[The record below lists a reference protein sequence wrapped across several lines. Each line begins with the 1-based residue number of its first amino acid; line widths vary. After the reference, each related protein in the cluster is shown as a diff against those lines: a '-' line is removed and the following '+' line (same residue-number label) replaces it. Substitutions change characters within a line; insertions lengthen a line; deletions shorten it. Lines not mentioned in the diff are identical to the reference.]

1 MFLPFV
7 NTAPRRYRRQLLRLG
22 GLDRRQSAPE
32 GALVDSQG
40 LWVEDLPSLSQ
51 RSGRQR
57 LRDLEGGTGLYAW
70 DKLCTV
76 ENGVLCWDGQAVGE
90 LTPGAKQMAV
100 VNTKLCV
107 FPDKKYL
114 DLTTGELDDLEARVV
129 NRTTVSFATDAV
141 TFFQDQGTGVLDKLF
156 SPGDRVVLSN
166 CTRTANNTPQ
176 NEPLIIQEIT
186 GGTVRF
192 QIPEGSQWALTPG
205 LDTAPVT
212 LTRPVPELDYICQS
226 DNRLFGVN
234 NAQGIIYA
242 SALGDP
248 KNFYVY
254 DGLSTDSYAVSV
266 GTDGDFTG
274 CVAYGGSVLFWKED
288 CVHKLLGD
296 YPADYQLCT
305 YQIAG
310 VEKGSAGSMAVLNE
324 VLYYK
329 GIGGV
334 YAYSGSLPRIIS
346 APLGSVEYEK
356 AVGGVDT
363 RRYYLSMR
371 RRDTGVWELLSYDTR
386 TGLWMKEED
395 REVTAFANLNGQA
408 YMLSDNAL
416 YLLGQG
422 RDDQGTPIPWRA
434 TFAPVT
440 ETTHRRKYPSRLLL
454 RLELEPGAWAE
465 AWLARDGGAFENVW
479 SAKAGDGPTAV
490 APIRPGRCDRY
501 QIELRGEGRCVLQSL
516 EREFTL
522 GGDGA

>member
-1 MFLPFV
+1 MFLPFLNV
-7 NTAPRRYRRQLLRLG
+7 QPRRYRRQLLRLG
-22 GLDRRQSAPE
+22 GLDRRRGAPE
-32 GALVDSQG
+32 GALADSQG
-40 LWVEDLPSLSQ
+40 LCVEDLPCLSQ
-51 RSGRQR
+51 RSGRRR
-57 LRDLEGGTGLYAW
+57 LRAVEEGTGLYAW

-76 ENGVLCWDGQAVGE
+76 ENGTLCWDGQAVGE

-114 DLTTGELDDLEARVV
+114 DLNTGELGELEAQVV
-129 NRTTVSFATDAV
+129 NGATVSFTADCV
-141 TFFQDQGTGVLDKLF
+141 TFLHTQGTTPLDKLF
-156 SPGDRVVLSN
+156 APGDRVVLSN
-166 CTRTANNTPQ
+166 CTQASNNTPP
-176 NEPLIIQEIT
+176 NEPLVIQEIV
-186 GGTVRF
+186 GGMVRF
-192 QIPEGSQWALTPG
+192 LIPEGSQWTLTPG
-205 LDTAPVT
+205 VDAAPVT
-212 LTRPVPELDYICQS
+212 MTRSVPDLDYICQS

-234 NAQGIIYA
+234 NAKGIIYA

-248 KNFYVY
+248 GNFYVY

-296 YPADYQLCT
+296 YPGDYQLCT

-329 GIGGV
+329 GPGGV
-334 YAYSGSLPRIIS
+334 YAYSGSVPRLIS
-346 APLGSVEYEK
+346 APLGGVEYAQ
-356 AVGGVDT
+356 AVGGVDA

-371 RRDTGVWELLSYDTR
+371 RRDTQAWELLSFDTQA
-386 TGLWMKEED
+386 GLWMKEED
-395 REVTAFANLNGQA
+395 REVTAFATLDGQV

-422 RDDQGTPIPWRA
+422 RDDQDGPIPWRA

-465 AWLARDGGAFENVW
+465 AWLARDGGPFENVW
-479 SAKAGDGPTAV
+479 SARAGDGPTAV
-490 APIRPGRCDRY
+490 APIRPGRCDSY
-501 QIELRGEGRCVLQSL
+501 QLELRGEGRCLVCSL

-522 GGDGA
+522 GGDGR